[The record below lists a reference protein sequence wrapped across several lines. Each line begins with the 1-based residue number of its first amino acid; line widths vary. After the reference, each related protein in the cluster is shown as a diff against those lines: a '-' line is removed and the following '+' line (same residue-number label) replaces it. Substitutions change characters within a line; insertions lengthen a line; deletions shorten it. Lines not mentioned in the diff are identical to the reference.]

1 MAGALSLAV
10 DEVNANQ
17 SLPQKLEYSWVDDT
31 CTAAGALAA
40 LSKMIDDYKP
50 DVVIGPGCSS
60 ACESTAFL
68 TAGFGIP
75 QISWARSL
83 ACTHPQGCMH
93 ARTQARIVLTRIHA
107 CRLRLRIAQ

>member
-75 QISWARSL
+75 QISWGTLPR
-83 ACTHPQGCMH
+83 MH
-93 ARTQARIVLTRIHA
+93 APTRMYACAHA
-107 CRLRLRIAQ
+107 STHSAHTHSRMQVAPIDA